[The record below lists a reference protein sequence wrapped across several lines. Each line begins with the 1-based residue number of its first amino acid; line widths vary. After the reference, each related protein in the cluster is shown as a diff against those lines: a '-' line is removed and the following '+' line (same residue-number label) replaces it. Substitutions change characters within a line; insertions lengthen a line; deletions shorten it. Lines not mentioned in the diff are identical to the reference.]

1 MLKLI
6 FIKKYT
12 IKHFNF
18 PIETINFILQTT
30 ILNLISFF
38 FFNINISNHF
48 FFNISLYKV
57 FNILMRLLIYYIRNI
72 YIFP

>member
-38 FFNINISNHF
+38 FF
-48 FFNISLYKV
+48 ISLYKV